1 MANPSVKRTA
11 VALVHLASAFA
22 AQAQTLPPPPMSP
35 MPLERYEYDAQGRL
49 TKIIRGAGTLNLEAR
64 FHHDTLGRVTETT
77 DPRNGTTSIGYD
89 GGDRP
94 TQVTDPRG
102 LVTQYP
108 RNGFGDMQQRI
119 SPDSGTDR
127 LTYDA
132 ARNLKTR
139 TDSRGVL
146 TTYGYDLSDRLTSAQ
161 TSKSGHASETVALTY
176 SERGPDFSY
185 GMGRLTSTAFP
196 GGWNRYGHDDQGMIA
211 RDLQHLDAST
221 GGNPG
226 PLDLLVI
233 YGDTLGNPSSITY
246 PSGRRL
252 TMTWVD
258 GEMTAMALARS
269 SDGTAIPLFTQIDWT
284 PFAGSLKRWT
294 AHLANGTLAN
304 QRFFD
309 LAGRMTRHT
318 FGDGVRDIHY
328 DAANRIVGFTH
339 LAPDG
344 TPRPALDQRF
354 GYDENSRITRITT
367 NAATWAITHDPNGN
381 RASVSLNGSPS
392 VYTTEATSNRLTA
405 ITNPARN
412 FAHDAAGN
420 TTSDS
425 AGYTARFNLRG
436 QLTAITKAGVTT
448 HYTYNAKGQR
458 VRKVSSTGPASTTLF
473 VYDTQG
479 HLLGEYDQHGAAL
492 REYVWLRDTP
502 MAMFTPDPAD
512 PSGEPLVYFIHTDHL
527 NAPRIVVDRDNR
539 VRWRWLA
546 EPFGTTAP
554 EVDPQ
559 GLGVFTQNLRFPG
572 QYADA
577 ESGLFYNQF
586 RYYGPDGGRYTQSD
600 PIGLLGGS
608 PSTYSYVDA
617 SPLNSV
623 DPSGL
628 LKIILLP
635 ENDPNYPAAL
645 NEPDDPEIC
654 LIVSHGSPSSVGHR
668 NASQLNTLLNSKGCK
683 PRQLVKINACRAGE
697 GENSIAEQLARLRAG
712 NVLASTSWTWTTPWA
727 TTIPFSAPPLSQDKN
742 SWWNGI
748 PNWLEPGMWR
758 IFGPNGPIEPR
769 VDPAAPPSNAW

>member
-1 MANPSVKRTA
+1 MALLFVRRTT
-11 VALVHLASAFA
+11 VALVHVASTLA
-22 AQAQTLPPPPMSP
+22 AQAQTLPPPPASP
-35 MPLERYEYDAQGRL
+35 MPLERYEYDAMGRR
-49 TKIIRGAGTLNLEAR
+49 TKIIRGAGTLNLETR

-77 DPRNGTTSIGYD
+77 DPRNGTTGIAYD

-108 RNGFGDMQQRI
+108 RNGFGDVQQRI
-119 SPDSGTDR
+119 SPDTGTDR

-146 TTYGYDLSDRLTSAQ
+146 TTYGYDLSDRLTSAEY
-161 TSKSGHASETVALTY
+161 TKGGHAGEAVLLVY
-176 SERGPDFSY
+176 SQRGPDFPF
-185 GMGRLTSTAFP
+185 GVGRLTSTAFP
-196 GGWNRYGHDDQGMIA
+196 GGSSRYGYNDQGSVA
-211 RDLQHLDAST
+211 RDLQRLEAST
-221 GGNPG
+221 GANPK
-226 PLDLLVI
+226 PLELLVL
-233 YGDTLGNPSSITY
+233 YGETLGNPSSITY

-252 TMTWVD
+252 GMTWVD
-258 GEMTAMALARS
+258 GEVTQISLARD
-269 SDGTAIPLFTQIDWT
+269 SDSTALPLFTQIDWT

-294 AHLANGTLAN
+294 AHMANGTVTN

-318 FGDGVRDIHY
+318 FGDVFRDIHY

-344 TPRPALDQRF
+344 TPRPALDQSF
-354 GYDENSRITRITT
+354 EYDANSRITHITT
-367 NAATWAITHDPNGN
+367 NAVNWVIAHDPNGN
-381 RASVSLNGSPS
+381 RTSVSLNGSPS
-392 VYTTEATSNRLTA
+392 VYTIEATSNRLTG
-405 ITNPARN
+405 ITNPARS
-412 FAHDAAGN
+412 FAYDPAGN
-420 TTSDS
+420 TTTDS

-436 QLTAITKAGVTT
+436 QLTTITKAGVTT

-458 VRKVSSTGPASTTLF
+458 VRKVSSTGPASTTVF
-473 VYDTQG
+473 VYDPQG
-479 HLLGEYDQHGAAL
+479 HLLGEYDQNGVAL

-512 PSGEPLVYFIHTDHL
+512 PGGEPLVYFIHTDHL
-527 NAPRIVVDRDNR
+527 NAPRIVVDRENR
-539 VRWRWLA
+539 MRWRWLA

-554 EVDPQ
+554 EADPQ
-559 GLGVFTQNLRFPG
+559 GLGAFTQNLRFPG

-577 ESGLFYNQF
+577 ESGLFYNYF
-586 RYYGPDGGRYTQSD
+586 RHYDSSRGGYIQGD
-600 PIGLLGGS
+600 PLGLIGGS
-608 PSTYSYVDA
+608 ASTYSYVDA
-617 SPLNSV
+617 SPLNGV

-668 NASQLNTLLNSKGCK
+668 NASQLNALLNSKGCK
-683 PRQLVKINACRAGE
+683 PEQLVKINACRAGE

-712 NVLASTSWTWTTPWA
+712 NVLSSTSWTWTTPWA

-748 PNWLEPGMWR
+748 PNWLEPGRWR
-758 IFGPNGPIEPR
+758 IFGPNGPIEPQT
-769 VDPAAPPSNAW
+769 DPAAPPSNAW